1 MNGKILYMALLLTV
15 SAAGNESAENMR
27 GIEFCFPTA
36 ARLLTPRPCSSVV
49 LHIKVGRKLAG
60 NIARYTRFLPIYRL
74 LTALESISGC
84 HLRSIVEEVVGLIP
98 TRSTITEFRE

>member
-49 LHIKVGRKLAG
+49 LHIKIGRKY
-60 NIARYTRFLPIYRL
+60 RPIYLFFTNSPIVNCFRINLRL
-74 LTALESISGC
+74 PFTLHCGRGRRA
-84 HLRSIVEEVVGLIP
+84 HPDQVHHN
-98 TRSTITEFRE
+98 